1 MFSMMSAA
9 VKVMQHQQQL
19 ENEDPANSDGSAQAE
34 QLRLMLD
41 AMWASNALDIQ
52 TTVARA
58 CQLVTPLKSAAFLT
72 SAASLHVPCSWL
84 PHHTLQLSTG
94 VHRRPRFEEE
104 LMPSWSHFSCSDDEG
119 ACATQ
124 RSCTKEAQSWL
135 H

>member
-19 ENEDPANSDGSAQAE
+19 EKDDPATSDGSAQAE

-58 CQLVTPLKSAAFLT
+58 CQLVCPLTQAACMTRRQPAFVYP
-72 SAASLHVPCSWL
+72 AHGF
-84 PHHTLQLSTG
+84 HTI
-94 VHRRPRFEEE
+94 HYKCPRFDSMSS
-104 LMPSWSHFSCSDDEG
+104 LCHFSCSVDQELCVECIKHD
-119 ACATQ
+119 A
-124 RSCTKEAQSWL
+124 
-135 H
+135 HV